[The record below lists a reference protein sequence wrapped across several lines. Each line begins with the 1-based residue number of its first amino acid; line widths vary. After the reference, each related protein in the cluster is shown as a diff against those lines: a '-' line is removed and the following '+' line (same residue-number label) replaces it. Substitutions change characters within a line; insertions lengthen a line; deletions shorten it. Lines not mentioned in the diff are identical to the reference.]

1 MDTLKVDSCSFAEQF
16 MLWAIR
22 VSLSAGTTTAQA
34 NKTLT
39 EAFRL
44 LRVPGALHPFLD
56 FVGVAAAAWHNA
68 QYMPDVR
75 CTCCSTIGEDEWRLL
90 QILAALQRRDLNLAA
105 CWLRDVLPPAGTR
118 ILITSGLQVANSLL
132 QRGCMLSLAATTLQQ
147 ATATVRQHA
156 ANAPLH

>member
-1 MDTLKVDSCSFAEQF
+1 MDTLKVDSFSFAEQF

-22 VSLSAGTTTAQA
+22 VSLSASTTTTEA

-56 FVGVAAAAWHNA
+56 FVGVAAVAWHNA
-68 QYMPDVR
+68 QYTPDVR
-75 CTCCSTIGEDEWRLL
+75 CTCCTTVGEDEWRLL

-105 CWLRDVLPPAGTR
+105 CWLRNVLPPAGTR
-118 ILITSGLQVANSLL
+118 ILITSGLQVANSLQ
-132 QRGCMLSLAATTLQQ
+132 QRGCMLSIAATTLTE
-147 ATATVRQHA
+147 ATGQQHA